1 MTAAVFLTLALAAAG
16 GPSLQEGR
24 ALLERG
30 ELAEAEAVLTRAAA
44 ARPDDAATL
53 ATLARVRTQ
62 LRRFPEAIRAAE
74 QVVALRPR
82 DAEAHG
88 DLARLHGWMG
98 DYDAAIVLY
107 RQALALDPHRL
118 GLESDLGDV
127 LVWAHRWDE
136 AERLYQEVLAV
147 RPDHHEAL
155 KGLVRAR
162 LHAGNVEG
170 ALEVASRALR
180 VYPRDPDLY
189 RDQAAALAIRGS
201 LDEAARSLERAA
213 ALVPEDA
220 GVLRRLG
227 QVRYQRRDYAGAAD
241 AWRRAIAL
249 DPDGA
254 GDHVMLARAHLA
266 LGRLAQ
272 AQEQLDLARRMNP
285 LDPDVQRLSVDLAR
299 ERNIGPA
306 RSLSEWIE
314 LFAYSL
320 LLVLVLAVVKREKRV
335 LRRRPALSWFAR
347 WVVPGFVLVNLVF
360 HSTRGLLARYID
372 ARVAESGVEI
382 VLFLGLGV
390 AFVAVLR
397 ADRGLRDASVDEVV
411 LAVGAHPDDV
421 ELGAAAFLLKL
432 KASGARVYA
441 LTLSQGEVGAPART
455 ERQQEARQAASFM
468 ELDGAWVLDFPDTH
482 MGDQV
487 PALRAVIE
495 EKIREVG
502 ATTVLTHT
510 DVDVHGDHRAVSAAT
525 REAARHVPTV
535 LAYEDVSTSQSF
547 VPNYYVDVTAFIGDH
562 LKAVAFHRS
571 QADKTYMDPEVLR
584 GRAAHRGMQVGVPY
598 ALAFRTVNLVR

>member
-1 MTAAVFLTLALAAAG
+1 MTAAALLALALVAAG
-16 GPSLQEGR
+16 EPSLQEGR

-30 ELAEAEAVLTRAAA
+30 QLAEAEAVLAQGAA

-53 ATLARVRTQ
+53 ATLVRVRTQ
-62 LRRFPEAIRAAE
+62 LRRFPEAIRAA
-74 QVVALRPR
+74 QRLVALRPR
-82 DAEAHG
+82 DARARG

-98 DYDAAIVLY
+98 DYDDAIVLY
-107 RQALALDPHRL
+107 RQALALDPRRL

-127 LVWAHRWDE
+127 LLWAHRWDE

-170 ALEVASRALR
+170 ALEAAGRALR
-180 VYPRDPDLY
+180 LFPRDPDLY
-189 RDQAAALAIRGS
+189 RDQAAALASRGS
-201 LDEAARSLERAA
+201 LDEAGRSLERAA

-227 QVRYQRRDYAGAAD
+227 QIRYQRRDYAGAAD
-241 AWRRAIAL
+241 AWRRASSL

-254 GDHVMLARAHLA
+254 GDHVMLGRAHLA
-266 LGRLAQ
+266 LGHLAQ

-285 LDPDVQRLSVDLAR
+285 LDPAVQRLAADLVR
-299 ERNIGPA
+299 ERAIGPA
-306 RSLSEWIE
+306 RSLGEWIE
-314 LFAYSL
+314 LVAYAVL
-320 LLVLVLAVVKREKRV
+320 LGLVLAVINREKRV

-360 HSTRGLLARYID
+360 HATRGLLSRYLD
-372 ARVAESGVEI
+372 THVAESGVEI

-397 ADRGLRDASVDEVV
+397 ADRGLRDVGDEVV

-441 LTLSQGEVGAPART
+441 LTLSRGEVGAPARA
-455 ERQQEARQAASFM
+455 ERQQEARQAAAFM
-468 ELDGAWVLDFPDTH
+468 DLDGAWMLDFPDTH

-487 PALRAVIE
+487 PALRAAIE

-502 ATTVLTHT
+502 ATMVLTHT
-510 DVDVHGDHRAVSAAT
+510 DVDVHGDHRAVNAAT
-525 REAARHVPTV
+525 REAARRVPTV

-547 VPNYYVDVTAFIGDH
+547 VPNYYVDVTTFIGDH
-562 LKAVAFHRS
+562 LRAVAFHRS
-571 QADKTYMDPEVLR
+571 QADKTYMDPEALR

>member
-1 MTAAVFLTLALAAAG
+1 MTAAALLALALVAAG
-16 GPSLQEGR
+16 EPSLQEGR

-30 ELAEAEAVLTRAAA
+30 QLAEAEAVLARGAA
-44 ARPDDAATL
+44 ARPDDADTL
-53 ATLARVRTQ
+53 ATLVRVRTQ
-62 LRRFPEAIRAAE
+62 LRRFPEAIRAA
-74 QVVALRPR
+74 QRLVALRPR
-82 DAEAHG
+82 DARAHG

-98 DYDAAIVLY
+98 DYDDAIVLY
-107 RQALALDPHRL
+107 RQALALDPRRL

-127 LVWAHRWDE
+127 LLWAHRWDE

-170 ALEVASRALR
+170 ALEAAGRALR
-180 VYPRDPDLY
+180 LFPRDPDLY
-189 RDQAAALAIRGS
+189 RDQAAALASRGS
-201 LDEAARSLERAA
+201 LDEAGRSLERAA

-227 QVRYQRRDYAGAAD
+227 QIRYQRRDFAGAAD
-241 AWRRAIAL
+241 AWRRASSL

-254 GDHVMLARAHLA
+254 GDHVMLGRAHLA
-266 LGRLAQ
+266 LGHLAQ

-285 LDPDVQRLSVDLAR
+285 LDPGVQRLAADLVR
-299 ERNIGPA
+299 ERAIGPA
-306 RSLSEWIE
+306 RSLGEWIE
-314 LFAYSL
+314 LVAYAVL
-320 LLVLVLAVVKREKRV
+320 LGLVLAVVNREKRV

-360 HSTRGLLARYID
+360 HATRGLLSRYLD
-372 ARVAESGVEI
+372 THVAESGVEI

-397 ADRGLRDASVDEVV
+397 ADRGLRDAGDEVV

-432 KASGARVYA
+432 KASGARVYE
-441 LTLSQGEVGAPART
+441 LTLSRGEVGAPARA
-455 ERQQEARQAASFM
+455 ERQQEARQAAAFM
-468 ELDGAWVLDFPDTH
+468 DLDGAWMLDFPDTH

-487 PALRAVIE
+487 PALRAAIE

-502 ATTVLTHT
+502 ATMVLTHT
-510 DVDVHGDHRAVSAAT
+510 DVDVHGDHRAVNAAT
-525 REAARHVPTV
+525 SEAARRVPTV

-547 VPNYYVDVTAFIGDH
+547 VPNYYVDVTTFIGDH
-562 LKAVAFHRS
+562 LRAVAFHRS
-571 QADKTYMDPEVLR
+571 QAGKTYMDPEALR

>member
-1 MTAAVFLTLALAAAG
+1 MTAAALLALALVAAG
-16 GPSLQEGR
+16 EPSLQEGR

-30 ELAEAEAVLTRAAA
+30 QLAEAEAVLARGAA
-44 ARPDDAATL
+44 ARPDDADTL
-53 ATLARVRTQ
+53 ATLVRVRTQ
-62 LRRFPEAIRAAE
+62 LRRFPEAIRAA
-74 QVVALRPR
+74 QRLVALRPR
-82 DAEAHG
+82 DARAHG

-98 DYDAAIVLY
+98 DYDDAIVLY
-107 RQALALDPHRL
+107 RQALALDPRRL

-127 LVWAHRWDE
+127 LLWAHRWDE

-170 ALEVASRALR
+170 ALEAAGRALR
-180 VYPRDPDLY
+180 LFPRDPDLY
-189 RDQAAALAIRGS
+189 RDQAAALASRGS
-201 LDEAARSLERAA
+201 LDEAGRSLERAA

-227 QVRYQRRDYAGAAD
+227 QIRYQRRDFAGAAD
-241 AWRRAIAL
+241 AWRRASSL

-254 GDHVMLARAHLA
+254 GDHVMLGRAHLA
-266 LGRLAQ
+266 LGHLAQ

-285 LDPDVQRLSVDLAR
+285 LDPGVQRLAADLVR
-299 ERNIGPA
+299 ERAIGPA
-306 RSLSEWIE
+306 RSLGEWIE
-314 LFAYSL
+314 LVAYAVL
-320 LLVLVLAVVKREKRV
+320 LGLVLAVVNREKRV

-347 WVVPGFVLVNLVF
+347 WVVPGFVLVNLLF
-360 HSTRGLLARYID
+360 HATRGLLSRYLD
-372 ARVAESGVEI
+372 THVAESGVEI

-397 ADRGLRDASVDEVV
+397 ADRGLRDAGDEVV

-432 KASGARVYA
+432 KASGARVYE
-441 LTLSQGEVGAPART
+441 LTLSRGEVGAPARA
-455 ERQQEARQAASFM
+455 ERQQEARQAAAFM
-468 ELDGAWVLDFPDTH
+468 DLDGAWMLDFPDTH

-487 PALRAVIE
+487 PALRAAIE

-502 ATTVLTHT
+502 ATMVLTHT
-510 DVDVHGDHRAVSAAT
+510 DVDVHGDHRAVNAAT
-525 REAARHVPTV
+525 SEAARRVPTV

-547 VPNYYVDVTAFIGDH
+547 VPNYYVDVTTFIGDH
-562 LKAVAFHRS
+562 LRAVAFHRS
-571 QADKTYMDPEVLR
+571 QAGKTYMDPEALR

>member
-1 MTAAVFLTLALAAAG
+1 MTAAALLALALVAAG
-16 GPSLQEGR
+16 EPSLQEGR

-30 ELAEAEAVLTRAAA
+30 QLAEAEAVLARGAA
-44 ARPDDAATL
+44 ARPDDADTL
-53 ATLARVRTQ
+53 ATLVRVRTQ
-62 LRRFPEAIRAAE
+62 LRRFPEAIRAA
-74 QVVALRPR
+74 QRLVALRPR
-82 DAEAHG
+82 DARAHG

-98 DYDAAIVLY
+98 DYDDAIVLY
-107 RQALALDPHRL
+107 RQALALDPRRL

-127 LVWAHRWDE
+127 LLWAHRWDE

-170 ALEVASRALR
+170 ALEAAGRALR
-180 VYPRDPDLY
+180 LFPRDPDLY
-189 RDQAAALAIRGS
+189 RDQAAALASRGS
-201 LDEAARSLERAA
+201 LDEAGRSLERAA

-227 QVRYQRRDYAGAAD
+227 QIRYQRRDFAGAAD
-241 AWRRAIAL
+241 AWRRASSL

-254 GDHVMLARAHLA
+254 GDHVMLGRAHLA
-266 LGRLAQ
+266 LGHLAQ

-285 LDPDVQRLSVDLAR
+285 LDPGVQRLAADLVR
-299 ERNIGPA
+299 ERAIGPA
-306 RSLSEWIE
+306 RSLGEWIE
-314 LFAYSL
+314 LVAYAVL
-320 LLVLVLAVVKREKRV
+320 LGLVLAVVNREKRV

-360 HSTRGLLARYID
+360 HATRGLLSRYLD
-372 ARVAESGVEI
+372 THVAESGVEI

-397 ADRGLRDASVDEVV
+397 ADRGLRDAGDEVV

-432 KASGARVYA
+432 KASGARVYE
-441 LTLSQGEVGAPART
+441 LTLSRGEVGAPARA
-455 ERQQEARQAASFM
+455 ERQQEARQAAAFM
-468 ELDGAWVLDFPDTH
+468 DLDGAWMLDFPDTH

-487 PALRAVIE
+487 PALRAAIE

-502 ATTVLTHT
+502 ATVVLTHT
-510 DVDVHGDHRAVSAAT
+510 DVDVHGDHRAVNAAT
-525 REAARHVPTV
+525 SEAARRVPTV

-547 VPNYYVDVTAFIGDH
+547 VPNYYVDVTTFIGDH
-562 LKAVAFHRS
+562 LRAVAFHRS
-571 QADKTYMDPEVLR
+571 QAGKTYMDPEALR